1 MFFGFLKRKRP
12 ELESRNKAKTEI
24 NGGIGYYGLEEWWL
38 ESFSDAERQKIMS
51 KYPLENLLGRKI
63 QGTSQSLLGYLTT
76 LASWFK
82 SPEDKAIRFK
92 IIRRAEESITQNS
105 SVVDLHFFYLCRMEA
120 YYRYRDEDDGALAEA
135 IKSAKNQI
143 DISLAVAKEWS
154 SEFGGN
160 LPAHSGFKQLC
171 IIREKEG
178 IYAEAIE
185 LAERAAGE
193 GWAGDWDKRIERML
207 KRNG

>member
-1 MFFGFLKRKRP
+1 MFSRLFKKSKIRQEKLEKP
-12 ELESRNKAKTEI
+12 EIEI
-24 NGGIGYYGLEEWWL
+24 HGGIGFYGLEEWWL
-38 ESFSDAERQKIMS
+38 ESFSDAERRRIMS
-51 KYPLENLLGRKI
+51 KYPLENLLGEKI
-63 QGTSQSLLGYLTT
+63 QGSSQSLLGYLTT
-76 LASWFK
+76 LAGWFK

-105 SVVDLHFFYLCRMEA
+105 SAVDLHFFYLRRMEA
-120 YYRYRDEDDGALAEA
+120 YYRYRDEDNGALAEA

-143 DISLAVAKEWS
+143 DISLDVAKEWS

-178 IYAEAIE
+178 NYAEAIE
-185 LAERAAGE
+185 LAKRASSE

>member
-1 MFFGFLKRKRP
+1 MFFGFFKRKRAGLDP
-12 ELESRNKAKTEI
+12 RDKPKTEI
-24 NGGIGYYGLEEWWL
+24 NGGIGFYGLEEWWL
-38 ESFSDAERQKIMS
+38 ESFSDAERQRIMS
-51 KYPLENLLGRKI
+51 KYPLENLLGEKI
-63 QGTSQSLLGYLTT
+63 QGSSQSLLGYLTT

-105 SVVDLHFFYLCRMEA
+105 SIVDLHFFYLRRMEA

-143 DISLAVAKEWS
+143 DISLDVAKEWS

-178 IYAEAIE
+178 NYAEAIE
-185 LAERAAGE
+185 LAQRAASE
-193 GWAGDWDKRIERML
+193 GWAGDWDKRIERL
-207 KRNG
+207 SGKAT